1 MNKLLKIFKTKIY
14 FDQYLFISITL
25 LSIMGLIFLYSASQG
40 NIETTIKQSFFVAL
54 GLVLMFLLS
63 QVDPD
68 FYKNNASFFLILS
81 ISLIILTIFF
91 GKEVNGAKRWL
102 DLGFFTL
109 QSSEIT
115 KIALPVFLAAYLYN
129 KPLPISLLNT
139 AISMI
144 IIIIIVNLVRI
155 QPDLGTSLVIFIAG
169 LYILFLAGLSWRFI
183 GASFGIITLS
193 LPFIWNNFL
202 EPFQR
207 QRILTLL
214 DPTAY
219 QYGSG
224 WNITQSKI
232 AIGSGG
238 IQGKG
243 YGSGSQ
249 AHLDFLPETETDFIF
264 AVIAEE
270 FGFIGACIL
279 MSTFFFIILRCF
291 YLAVNARDRFCRL
304 TIGGLSLLFI
314 STIFINLA
322 MVVGII
328 PVVGM
333 PLPFI
338 SKGGSSLLSF
348 YIAFGII
355 ISMATHKKLMQKRKD
370 YYYLYQYP

>member
-1 MNKLLKIFKTKIY
+1 MNKLFKSKIY
-14 FDQYLFISITL
+14 FDQYLFIAITL
-25 LSIMGLIFLYSASQG
+25 LSIMGLVFLYSASQE
-40 NIETTIKQSFFVAL
+40 NFETTFKQSFFVIF
-54 GLVLMFLLS
+54 GLILMFALS
-63 QVDPD
+63 QLDPD
-68 FYKNNASFFLILS
+68 FYKNNSLIFLILS
-81 ISLIILTIFF
+81 ILLIILTLLI

-102 DLGFFTL
+102 DLGLFTL
-109 QSSEIT
+109 QSSEVI
-115 KIALPVFLAAYLYN
+115 KISLPVFLAAYLYD
-129 KPLPISLLNT
+129 KTLPINLSHTFIALIL
-139 AISMI
+139 IFFV
-144 IIIIIVNLVRI
+144 VNLVRI

-169 LYILFLAGLSWRFI
+169 VYILFLAGLSWRFI
-183 GASFGIITLS
+183 GASFGIFILS
-193 LPFIWNNFL
+193 LPFIWNNL
-202 EPFQR
+202 LMPFQR
-207 QRILTLL
+207 QRVLTLL
-214 DPTAY
+214 DPSADP
-219 QYGSG
+219 YGSG

-243 YGSGSQ
+243 YQQGSQ

-264 AVIAEE
+264 SVIAEE
-270 FGFIGACIL
+270 FGFIGVCIL
-279 MSTFFFIILRCF
+279 LLVFFFILFRCL
-291 YLAVNARDRFCRL
+291 YLALNARDRFCRL

-355 ISMATHKKLMQKRKD
+355 ISMATHKKLMQK
-370 YYYLYQYP
+370 

>member
-1 MNKLLKIFKTKIY
+1 MNKILEIFKSKIY
-14 FDQYLFISITL
+14 FDHYLFISITT
-25 LSIMGLIFLYSASQG
+25 LSIMGLLFLYSASQE
-40 NIETTIKQSFFVAL
+40 NIDTVFKQSLFVVL
-54 GLVLMFLLS
+54 CLILMFILS
-63 QVDPD
+63 QLDPD
-68 FYKNNASFFLILS
+68 FYKNNALFFLILS
-81 ISLIILTIFF
+81 IILILITLLF

-102 DLGFFTL
+102 DLGFFSL
-109 QSSEIT
+109 HSSEII
-115 KIALPVFLAAYLYN
+115 KIALPVFLAAYLYD
-129 KPLPISLLNT
+129 KALPISFFNT
-139 AISMI
+139 CITLI
-144 IIIIIVNLVRI
+144 IIFIIVNLVRI
-155 QPDLGTSLVIFIAG
+155 QPDLGTSLVILSAG

-183 GASFGIITLS
+183 GISSVVFILS

-207 QRILTLL
+207 ERILTLL
-214 DPTAY
+214 DPTADP
-219 QYGSG
+219 YGSA

-238 IQGKG
+238 ITGKG
-243 YGSGSQ
+243 FMEGSQ

-264 AVIAEE
+264 SVIAEE
-270 FGFIGACIL
+270 FGFIGVSVL
-279 MSTFFFIILRCF
+279 LFVFFFVMIRCL
-291 YLAVNARDRFCRL
+291 YLAINARDRFCRL

-355 ISMATHKKLMQKRKD
+355 ISMATHKKLMQK
-370 YYYLYQYP
+370 

>member
-1 MNKLLKIFKTKIY
+1 MNKLKLIIRNKIY

-25 LSIMGLIFLYSASQG
+25 LSIMGLVFLYSASQG
-40 NIETTIKQSFFVAL
+40 NIETTIKQSVFVIF
-54 GLVLMFLLS
+54 GLVLMFLVS
-63 QVDPD
+63 QPDPD
-68 FYKNNASFFLILS
+68 FFKNNSLFFLICS
-81 ISLIILTIFF
+81 MILIFLTLIF

-109 QSSEIT
+109 QTSEII
-115 KIALPVFLAAYLYN
+115 KITLPVFLAAYLYD
-129 KPLPISLLNT
+129 KSLPINLLNT
-139 AISMI
+139 FVALTLIFT
-144 IIIIIVNLVRI
+144 IVNLVRI
-155 QPDLGTSLVIFIAG
+155 QPDLGTSIVILIAG
-169 LYILFLAGLSWRFI
+169 LYILFLAGLSWKFI
-183 GASFGIITLS
+183 GVSSGLFVLS

-214 DPTAY
+214 DPTSDP
-219 QYGSG
+219 YGSG

-243 YGSGSQ
+243 YQMGSQ

-264 AVIAEE
+264 SVIAEE
-270 FGFIGACIL
+270 FGFIGVCIL
-279 MSTFFFIILRCF
+279 LSIFFFILLRCL
-291 YLAVNARDRFCRL
+291 YLALNARDRFCRL
-304 TIGGLSLLFI
+304 TIGGLSLLFL
-314 STIFINLA
+314 STIFINLS

-348 YIAFGII
+348 YISFGII
-355 ISMATHKKLMQKRKD
+355 ISMATHKKLIQR
-370 YYYLYQYP
+370 

>member
-1 MNKLLKIFKTKIY
+1 MNKIINSFKSKIY

-25 LSIMGLIFLYSASQG
+25 LSLMGLIFLYSASDG
-40 NIETTIKQSFFVAL
+40 NTSTVVKQSFFVL
-54 GLVLMFLLS
+54 FGLILMFIVS
-63 QVDPD
+63 QPDPD
-68 FYKNNASFFLILS
+68 FYKNNALIFLVISIILILLTL
-81 ISLIILTIFF
+81 LI

-102 DLGFFTL
+102 DLGILTL
-109 QSSEIT
+109 QTSEII
-115 KIALPVFLAAYLYN
+115 KIALPIFLAAYLYD
-129 KPLPISLLNT
+129 KTLPISLFNAFLT
-139 AISMI
+139 LFLILV
-144 IIIIIVNLVRI
+144 IVNLVRI
-155 QPDLGTSLVIFIAG
+155 QPDLGTSLVILIAG

-183 GASFGIITLS
+183 GVSSGIFILS

-214 DPTAY
+214 DPTADPF
-219 QYGSG
+219 GSG

-238 IQGKG
+238 IKGKG
-243 YGSGSQ
+243 YQMGSQ

-264 AVIAEE
+264 SVIAEE
-270 FGFIGACIL
+270 FGFIGVCIL
-279 MSTFFFIILRCF
+279 LAAFFFILIRCL
-291 YLAVNARDRFCRL
+291 YLALNARDRFCRL
-304 TIGGLSLLFI
+304 TIGGLSLLFL

-355 ISMATHKKLMQKRKD
+355 ISMASHKKLMQK
-370 YYYLYQYP
+370 

>member
-1 MNKLLKIFKTKIY
+1 MNKIFNPNKSKIY
-14 FDQYLFISITL
+14 FDQYLFISISL
-25 LSIMGLIFLYSASQG
+25 LSIMGLLFLYSASQG
-40 NIETTIKQSFFVAL
+40 NTETIIKQSLFVVF
-54 GLVLMFLLS
+54 GLILMFVLS
-63 QVDPD
+63 QPDPD
-68 FYKNNASFFLILS
+68 FYKNNALFFLILS
-81 ISLIILTIFF
+81 IILIFLTMLF
-91 GKEVNGAKRWL
+91 GKEVNGAQRWL
-102 DLGFFTL
+102 YLGFFTL
-109 QSSEIT
+109 QASEII
-115 KIALPVFLAAYLYN
+115 KIALPVFLAAYLYD
-129 KPLPISLLNT
+129 KPLPINLFQTFITLVLILT
-139 AISMI
+139 
-144 IIIIIVNLVRI
+144 IVNLIRV
-155 QPDLGTSLVIFIAG
+155 QPDLGTSLVILVAG

-183 GASFGIITLS
+183 GISFGIFILS

-214 DPTAY
+214 DPSADP
-219 QYGSG
+219 YGSG

-238 IQGKG
+238 LEGKG
-243 YGSGSQ
+243 YQMGSQ

-264 AVIAEE
+264 SVIAEE
-270 FGFIGACIL
+270 FGFIGVCIL
-279 MSTFFFIILRCF
+279 VSLFIFILLRCL
-291 YLAVNARDRFCRL
+291 YLALNARDRFCRL

-314 STIFINLA
+314 STVFINLA

-355 ISMATHKKLMQKRKD
+355 ISMATHKKLMQR
-370 YYYLYQYP
+370 

>member
-1 MNKLLKIFKTKIY
+1 MNKIFNPNKSRIY

-25 LSIMGLIFLYSASQG
+25 LSIMGLVFLYSASQG
-40 NIETTIKQSFFVAL
+40 STETIIKQSLFVVF
-54 GLVLMFLLS
+54 GLILMFMLS
-63 QVDPD
+63 QPDPD
-68 FYKNNASFFLILS
+68 FYKNNALFFLILS
-81 ISLIILTIFF
+81 IILIFLTMLF

-109 QSSEIT
+109 QSSEII
-115 KIALPVFLAAYLYN
+115 KIALPVFLAAYLYD
-129 KPLPISLLNT
+129 KPLPINLFQTFITLVLIFT
-139 AISMI
+139 
-144 IIIIIVNLVRI
+144 IVNFVRV
-155 QPDLGTSLVIFIAG
+155 QPDLGTSLVILVAG

-183 GASFGIITLS
+183 GISSGIFILS

-214 DPTAY
+214 DPSADP
-219 QYGSG
+219 YGSG

-238 IQGKG
+238 LEGKG
-243 YGSGSQ
+243 YQMGSQ

-264 AVIAEE
+264 SVIAEE
-270 FGFIGACIL
+270 FGFIGVCIL
-279 MSTFFFIILRCF
+279 VSLFIFILLRCL
-291 YLAVNARDRFCRL
+291 YLALNARDRFCRL

-314 STIFINLA
+314 STVFINLA

-355 ISMATHKKLMQKRKD
+355 ISMATHKKLMQR
-370 YYYLYQYP
+370 

>member
-1 MNKLLKIFKTKIY
+1 
-14 FDQYLFISITL
+14 
-25 LSIMGLIFLYSASQG
+25 MGLIFLYSASDG
-40 NIETTIKQSFFVAL
+40 NTSTVVKQSFFVL
-54 GLVLMFLLS
+54 FGLILMFVVS
-63 QVDPD
+63 QPDPD
-68 FYKNNASFFLILS
+68 FYKNNSLIFLI
-81 ISLIILTIFF
+81 ISIILILLTLLI

-102 DLGFFTL
+102 DLGVFTL
-109 QSSEIT
+109 QTSEII
-115 KIALPVFLAAYLYN
+115 KVSLPIFLAAYLYD
-129 KPLPISLLNT
+129 KTLPISLFETFLT
-139 AISMI
+139 LFLILL
-144 IIIIIVNLVRI
+144 IVNLVRI
-155 QPDLGTSLVIFIAG
+155 QPDLGTSLVILIAG

-183 GASFGIITLS
+183 GVSSSIFILS

-207 QRILTLL
+207 QRVLTLL
-214 DPTAY
+214 DPAADPF
-219 QYGSG
+219 GSG

-243 YGSGSQ
+243 YQMGSQ

-264 AVIAEE
+264 SVIAEE
-270 FGFIGACIL
+270 FGFIGVCIL
-279 MSTFFFIILRCF
+279 LAVFFFILIRCL
-291 YLAVNARDRFCRL
+291 YLALNARDRFCRL

-355 ISMATHKKLMQKRKD
+355 ISMASHKKLMQK
-370 YYYLYQYP
+370 

>member
-1 MNKLLKIFKTKIY
+1 
-14 FDQYLFISITL
+14 
-25 LSIMGLIFLYSASQG
+25 MGLIFLYSASDG
-40 NIETTIKQSFFVAL
+40 NTSTVVKQSFFVIF
-54 GLVLMFLLS
+54 GLILMFLVS
-63 QVDPD
+63 QPDPD
-68 FYKNNASFFLILS
+68 FYKNNSLVFLI
-81 ISLIILTIFF
+81 ISIILILLTLLF

-102 DLGFFTL
+102 DLGVFTL
-109 QSSEIT
+109 QTSEII
-115 KIALPVFLAAYLYN
+115 KIALPVYLAAYLYD
-129 KPLPISLLNT
+129 KALPISLLNT
-139 AISMI
+139 FLTLLLILV
-144 IIIIIVNLVRI
+144 IVNFVRI
-155 QPDLGTSLVIFIAG
+155 QPDLGTSLVILIAG

-183 GASFGIITLS
+183 GISLSIFILS

-207 QRILTLL
+207 QRVLTLL
-214 DPTAY
+214 DPAADPF
-219 QYGSG
+219 GSG

-243 YGSGSQ
+243 YQMGSQ

-264 AVIAEE
+264 SVIAEE
-270 FGFIGACIL
+270 FGFIGVCIL
-279 MSTFFFIILRCF
+279 LAVFFFILIRCL
-291 YLAVNARDRFCRL
+291 YLALNARDRFCRL

-355 ISMATHKKLMQKRKD
+355 ISMASHKKLMQK
-370 YYYLYQYP
+370 

>member
-1 MNKLLKIFKTKIY
+1 MNKLKLILRDKIY

-25 LSIMGLIFLYSASQG
+25 LSIMGLVFLYSASQG
-40 NIETTIKQSFFVAL
+40 NIETTIKQSVFVIF
-54 GLVLMFLLS
+54 GLLLMFIVS
-63 QVDPD
+63 QPDPD
-68 FYKNNASFFLILS
+68 FFKSNSLFFLICS
-81 ISLIILTIFF
+81 IFLVFLTLIF
-91 GKEVNGAKRWL
+91 GREINGAKRWL

-109 QSSEIT
+109 QTSEII
-115 KIALPVFLAAYLYN
+115 KITLPVFLAAYLYD
-129 KPLPISLLNT
+129 KSLPINLLNT
-139 AISMI
+139 FVALTLIL
-144 IIIIIVNLVRI
+144 IIVNLVRI
-155 QPDLGTSLVIFIAG
+155 QPDLGTSIVILIAG

-183 GASFGIITLS
+183 GVSSGLFVLS

-214 DPTAY
+214 DPTSDPF
-219 QYGSG
+219 GSG

-243 YGSGSQ
+243 YQMGSQ

-264 AVIAEE
+264 SVIAEE
-270 FGFIGACIL
+270 FGFIGVCIL
-279 MSTFFFIILRCF
+279 LSIFFFILLRCL
-291 YLAVNARDRFCRL
+291 YLALNARDRFCRL
-304 TIGGLSLLFI
+304 TIGGLSLLFL
-314 STIFINLA
+314 STIFINLS

-348 YIAFGII
+348 YISFGII
-355 ISMATHKKLMQKRKD
+355 ISMATHKKLMQR
-370 YYYLYQYP
+370 

>member
-1 MNKLLKIFKTKIY
+1 MNKIFNPDKSKIY
-14 FDQYLFISITL
+14 FDQYLFISISL
-25 LSIMGLIFLYSASQG
+25 LSIMGLLFLYSASQG
-40 NIETTIKQSFFVAL
+40 NTETIIKQSLFVVF
-54 GLVLMFLLS
+54 GLILMFMLS
-63 QVDPD
+63 QPDPD
-68 FYKNNASFFLILS
+68 FYKNNALFFLILS
-81 ISLIILTIFF
+81 IILIFLTMLF

-109 QSSEIT
+109 QSSEII
-115 KIALPVFLAAYLYN
+115 KIALPVFLAAYLYD
-129 KPLPISLLNT
+129 KPLPINLFQTFVTLVLIFT
-139 AISMI
+139 
-144 IIIIIVNLVRI
+144 IVNFVRV
-155 QPDLGTSLVIFIAG
+155 QPDLGTSLVILIAG

-183 GASFGIITLS
+183 GISFGIFILS

-214 DPTAY
+214 DPSADP
-219 QYGSG
+219 YGSG

-238 IQGKG
+238 LEGKG
-243 YGSGSQ
+243 YQMGSQ

-264 AVIAEE
+264 SVIAEE
-270 FGFIGACIL
+270 FGFIGVCIL
-279 MSTFFFIILRCF
+279 VSLFIFILLRCL
-291 YLAVNARDRFCRL
+291 YLALNARDRFCRL

-314 STIFINLA
+314 STVFINLA

-355 ISMATHKKLMQKRKD
+355 ISMATHKKLMQR
-370 YYYLYQYP
+370 

>member
-1 MNKLLKIFKTKIY
+1 MNRLLKIFKSKIY
-14 FDQYLFISITL
+14 FDQYLFISITI
-25 LSIMGLIFLYSASQG
+25 LSIMGLLFLYSASQG
-40 NIETTIKQSFFVAL
+40 NIETIIKQSFFVVL
-54 GLVLMFLLS
+54 GLILMFILS

-68 FYKNNASFFLILS
+68 FYKNNALFFLIIS
-81 ISLIILTIFF
+81 IVLILLTMIF

-102 DLGFFTL
+102 DFGFFTL
-109 QSSEIT
+109 QSSEIV

-129 KPLPISLLNT
+129 KALPISISNSL
-139 AISMI
+139 ISMTV
-144 IIIIIVNLVRI
+144 IIIIVNLVRI
-155 QPDLGTSLVIFIAG
+155 QPDLGTALVIFIAG

-183 GASFGIITLS
+183 GASFSILILS
-193 LPFIWNNFL
+193 IPFIWNNFL

-207 QRILTLL
+207 QRILTLM
-214 DPTAY
+214 DPTADP
-219 QYGSG
+219 YGSG

-270 FGFIGACIL
+270 FGFIGACVL
-279 MSTFFFIILRCF
+279 MSTFLFIILRCF

-355 ISMATHKKLMQKRKD
+355 ISMATHKKLMQK
-370 YYYLYQYP
+370 

>member
-1 MNKLLKIFKTKIY
+1 MNRLLKIFKSKIY
-14 FDQYLFISITL
+14 FDQYLFISITI
-25 LSIMGLIFLYSASQG
+25 LSIMGLLFLYSASQG
-40 NIETTIKQSFFVAL
+40 NIETTIKQSFFVVL
-54 GLVLMFLLS
+54 GLILMFILS

-68 FYKNNASFFLILS
+68 FYKNNALFFLIIS
-81 ISLIILTIFF
+81 IVLILLTMIF
-91 GKEVNGAKRWL
+91 GKEVNGANRWL
-102 DLGFFTL
+102 DIGFFTL
-109 QSSEIT
+109 QSSEIV

-129 KPLPISLLNT
+129 KALPISISNT
-139 AISMI
+139 LISMTV
-144 IIIIIVNLVRI
+144 IIIIVNLVRI
-155 QPDLGTSLVIFIAG
+155 QPDLGTALVIFIAG

-183 GASFGIITLS
+183 GASFSILILS
-193 LPFIWNNFL
+193 IPFIWNNFL

-214 DPTAY
+214 DPTADP
-219 QYGSG
+219 YGSG

-270 FGFIGACIL
+270 FGFIGACVL
-279 MSTFFFIILRCF
+279 MSTFLFIIIRCF

-355 ISMATHKKLMQKRKD
+355 ISMATHKKLMQK
-370 YYYLYQYP
+370 

>member
-1 MNKLLKIFKTKIY
+1 MNKAFKSKIY
-14 FDQYLFISITL
+14 FDQYLFIAITL
-25 LSIMGLIFLYSASQG
+25 LSIMGLVFLYSASQE
-40 NIETTIKQSFFVAL
+40 NLETTLKQSFFVVF
-54 GLVLMFLLS
+54 GLILMFALS
-63 QVDPD
+63 QPDPD
-68 FYKNNASFFLILS
+68 FYKNN
-81 ISLIILTIFF
+81 SLIFLLISILLVILTLII

-102 DLGFFTL
+102 DLGLFTL
-109 QSSEIT
+109 QSSEVI
-115 KIALPVFLAAYLYN
+115 KISLPVFLAAYLYD
-129 KPLPISLLNT
+129 KTLPINLLHT
-139 AISMI
+139 FIALILI
-144 IIIIIVNLVRI
+144 FFVVNLVRI
-155 QPDLGTSLVIFIAG
+155 QTDLGTSLVIFIAG
-169 LYILFLAGLSWRFI
+169 VYILFLAGLSWRFI
-183 GASFGIITLS
+183 GASFGIFILS

-202 EPFQR
+202 MPFQR
-207 QRILTLL
+207 QRVLTLL
-214 DPTAY
+214 DPSADP
-219 QYGSG
+219 YGSG

-243 YGSGSQ
+243 YQEGSQ

-264 AVIAEE
+264 SVIAEE
-270 FGFIGACIL
+270 FGFIGVCIL
-279 MSTFFFIILRCF
+279 LLVFFFILFRCL
-291 YLAVNARDRFCRL
+291 YLALNARDRFCRL

-355 ISMATHKKLMQKRKD
+355 ISMATHKKLMQK
-370 YYYLYQYP
+370 